1 MTAPVFEM
9 QPSVPSEPPPA
20 APISRFSL
28 ADLFHWLR
36 LMWPAI
42 LVIVAGFFFF
52 AEAIVATIVST
63 PHPAL
68 VYAIFGVC
76 VVAIAAAMLALHRY
90 LYEAKLAAQ
99 WLVWSDQARAA
110 ALASGAATSVFAP
123 VYRLLAGQTRLS
135 PEARQAAVTAE
146 LDAAT
151 YSLETRLEFPN
162 FLGGALVG
170 LGLVGTF
177 VGLLGTLEDLSKV
190 FSALVNSGSSTMS
203 PTQMFA
209 DMVSKLQAPMRGM
222 GTAFVASLYGL
233 LGSLI
238 VTLMLVS
245 ARKTGSATAKQ
256 VQSVVR
262 QLGYGAQLADV
273 DAAAMPVKSPG
284 STPMQEPEAVA
295 ERHQEILHSLKSL
308 QWSIDQTRTRLDA
321 NAKLQETATAQSSQ
335 ALQHMSAAVMS
346 LADSQRKVDETLAS
360 QLQAFR
366 DILVNDRENLLQ
378 LLRSTRQ
385 DSVET
390 VKALHACRM
399 SFDQSARSLRATLAY
414 LDPMAASDSPHHTP

>member
-1 MTAPVFEM
+1 MNHPTSKV
-9 QPSVPSEPPPA
+9 QLPPLATSPRMPA
-20 APISRFSL
+20 LPRFTSN
-28 ADLFHWLR
+28 DLFHWIR
-36 LMWPAI
+36 LLWPVFLVVASGAI
-42 LVIVAGFFFF
+42 FF
-52 AEAIVATIVST
+52 ADAIVDTIIST

-76 VVAIAAAMLALHRY
+76 LVAVVAAMLALQQY
-90 LYEAKLAAQ
+90 LYETNLARH
-99 WLVWSDQARAA
+99 WLVLSDEMRVIE
-110 ALASGAATSVFAP
+110 LKKGIGKSVYAP
-123 VYRLLAGQTRLS
+123 VYHLLAGQTTLS
-135 PEARQAAVTAE
+135 PDTRQAAVTAE
-146 LDAAT
+146 LETAS
-151 YSLETRLEFPN
+151 YSLESRLELSN

-203 PTQMFA
+203 PTQMFS

-245 ARKTGSATAKQ
+245 ARKTGSAAARQ

-262 QLGYGAQLADV
+262 HLGYGARLEEQISSAPIAEQQQAITKSLAAIQMSMDQTHATLVENARLQDLAVTKSAQLIQEMSQAVIALAD
-273 DAAAMPVKSPG
+273 A
-284 STPMQEPEAVA
+284 
-295 ERHQEILHSLKSL
+295 
-308 QWSIDQTRTRLDA
+308 
-321 NAKLQETATAQSSQ
+321 
-335 ALQHMSAAVMS
+335 
-346 LADSQRKVDETLAS
+346 QRKIDETLSS

-366 DILVNDRENLLQ
+366 SVMVNDRDSLLQ

-385 DSVET
+385 DNTET
-390 VKALHACRM
+390 VKAIEVCRA
-399 SFDQSARSLRATLAY
+399 SFDQSARSLRAMLAY
-414 LDPMAASDSPHHTP
+414 LDPVSVPEVTTKP